1 MEAVSTKVSD
11 TPRSM
16 PKQARRRQLIEATIK
31 CIAEKGLSGTTMAD
45 VTQQA
50 GLSMGIVNLHF
61 ETKEKLLIE
70 TLRFISTEYT
80 SGLNKI
86 FNNEKLSVEEKIASH
101 VSFDFSRKIT
111 DRNKIAVWFAFWGET
126 KSTPTYLTICASY
139 IQEIAANLT
148 KLFTELKIKG
158 NYENVNPELVCVCYT
173 ALSDGLWLDLLVT
186 PGGLKPTQAKR
197 VAMHYLGT
205 QFYNHFSPETDTT
218 IRI

>member
-1 MEAVSTKVSD
+1 MEAVKTKSSD

-16 PKQARRRQLIEATIK
+16 PKQARRKQLIEATIK

-80 SGLNKI
+80 SGLTKI
-86 FNNEKLSVEEKIASH
+86 FNNEKLSTEEKITSH

-111 DRNKIAVWFAFWGET
+111 DRNKLAVWFAFWGET
-126 KSTPTYLTICASY
+126 KSRPTYPSVCADD
-139 IQEIAANLT
+139 INEIATNLT
-148 KLFTELKIKG
+148 KPFAELKEEG
-158 NYENVNPELVCVCYT
+158 NYTSIDPELVCVCYT

-186 PGGLKPTQAKR
+186 PRGLKPDQAQT

-205 QFYNHFSPETDTT
+205 QFYNHFSAEKSSL
-218 IRI
+218 RRN

>member
-1 MEAVSTKVSD
+1 
-11 TPRSM
+11 
-16 PKQARRRQLIEATIK
+16 
-31 CIAEKGLSGTTMAD
+31 MAD

-80 SGLNKI
+80 SGLTKI
-86 FNNEKLSVEEKIASH
+86 FNNEKLSTEEKITSH

-111 DRNKIAVWFAFWGET
+111 DRNKLAVWFAFWGET
-126 KSTPTYLTICASY
+126 KSRPTYLSICADY
-139 IQEIAANLT
+139 INEIATNLT
-148 KLFTELKIKG
+148 KLFAELKDEG
-158 NYENVNPELVCVCYT
+158 NYTSIDPELVCVCYT

-186 PGGLKPTQAKR
+186 PRGLKPDQAQT

-205 QFYNHFSPETDTT
+205 QFYNHFSAEKSSL
-218 IRI
+218 RRN

>member
-1 MEAVSTKVSD
+1 MEAVKTKSSD

-16 PKQARRRQLIEATIK
+16 PKQARRKQLIEATIK

-80 SGLNKI
+80 SGLTKI
-86 FNNEKLSVEEKIASH
+86 FNNEKLSTEEKITSH

-111 DRNKIAVWFAFWGET
+111 DRNKLAVWFAFWGET
-126 KSTPTYLTICASY
+126 KSRPTYLSICADY
-139 IQEIAANLT
+139 INEIATNLT
-148 KLFTELKIKG
+148 KLFAELKDEG
-158 NYENVNPELVCVCYT
+158 NYTSIDPELVCVCYT

-186 PGGLKPTQAKR
+186 PRGLKPDQAQR
-197 VAMHYLGT
+197 VAMHYLRT
-205 QFYNHFSPETDTT
+205 QFYNHFSAEKSSP
-218 IRI
+218 RRN

>member
-1 MEAVSTKVSD
+1 MEAVKTKSSD

-16 PKQARRRQLIEATIK
+16 PKQARRKQLIEATIK
-31 CIAEKGLSGTTMAD
+31 CIAKKGLSGTTMAD

-80 SGLNKI
+80 SGLTKI
-86 FNNEKLSVEEKIASH
+86 FNNEKLSTEEKITSH

-111 DRNKIAVWFAFWGET
+111 DRNKLAVWFAFWGET
-126 KSTPTYLTICASY
+126 KSRPTYLSICADY
-139 IQEIAANLT
+139 INEIATNLT
-148 KLFTELKIKG
+148 KLFAELKDEG
-158 NYENVNPELVCVCYT
+158 NYTSIDPELVCVCYT

-186 PGGLKPTQAKR
+186 PRGLKPDQAQT

-205 QFYNHFSPETDTT
+205 QFYNHFSAEKSSL
-218 IRI
+218 RRN

>member
-1 MEAVSTKVSD
+1 MEAVNTKSSHV
-11 TPRSM
+11 PRSM
-16 PKQARRRQLIEATIK
+16 SRQARRKQLIEATIK

-45 VTQQA
+45 VTRQA

-80 SGLNKI
+80 SGLTEI
-86 FNNEKLSVEEKIASH
+86 FNNENLSAEEKIISH

-126 KSTPTYLTICASY
+126 KSTPTYLSICASY
-139 IQEIAANLT
+139 IKEIAANLT
-148 KLFTELKIKG
+148 KLFTELKIEG
-158 NYENVNPELVCVCYT
+158 SYNNVDPELVCVCYT

-186 PGGLKPTQAKR
+186 PRGLKPAQAKR
-197 VAMHYLGT
+197 VAMHYLST
-205 QFYNHFSPETDTT
+205 QFYNHFSSEKSSLKRD
-218 IRI
+218 

>member
-1 MEAVSTKVSD
+1 
-11 TPRSM
+11 
-16 PKQARRRQLIEATIK
+16 
-31 CIAEKGLSGTTMAD
+31 MAD

-80 SGLNKI
+80 SGLTKI
-86 FNNEKLSVEEKIASH
+86 FNNEKLSTEEKITSH

-111 DRNKIAVWFAFWGET
+111 DRNKLAVWFAFWGET
-126 KSTPTYLTICASY
+126 KSRPTYLSICADY
-139 IQEIAANLT
+139 INEIATNLT
-148 KLFTELKIKG
+148 KLFAELKDEG
-158 NYENVNPELVCVCYT
+158 NYTSIDPELVCVCYT

-186 PGGLKPTQAKR
+186 PRGLKPDQAQR

-205 QFYNHFSPETDTT
+205 QFYNHFSAEKSSL
-218 IRI
+218 RRN